1 MCHAFDFS
9 SGKEFTWKNIFS
21 LGVMAGTA
29 MISMIP
35 SQRAGMAIDIGIS
48 KHRAETDCSRQI
60 PNHHL
65 FKLVIFLYQNIFS

>member
-9 SGKEFTWKNIFS
+9 FGKEIVWKIIF
-21 LGVMAGTA
+21 LLVTMAGTA

-35 SQRAGMAIDIGIS
+35 SQRAGMVIDIGIS
-48 KHRAETDCSRQI
+48 KQRAETDCSRQI

>member
-9 SGKEFTWKNIFS
+9 FGKEIVWKIIF
-21 LGVMAGTA
+21 LLVTMAGTA

-35 SQRAGMAIDIGIS
+35 SQRAG
-48 KHRAETDCSRQI
+48 TDSSRQI